1 VLRNKNPARMAN
13 ARVAIDVAPE
23 NGGLRKN
30 RSSSS
35 GSSRCSS
42 TATKAPRLIAAT
54 ANRLTIWADVQPRAG
69 PSMMA
74 QVSVPSV
81 SMSRSCPGGSARRGW
96 GARVSGA

>member
-1 VLRNKNPARMAN
+1 MLRNKNPARMAK
-13 ARVAIDVAPE
+13 ARVAIDVAPV

-42 TATKAPRLIAAT
+42 ATKAPRLIAAT

-74 QVSVPSV
+74 
-81 SMSRSCPGGSARRGW
+81 
-96 GARVSGA
+96 